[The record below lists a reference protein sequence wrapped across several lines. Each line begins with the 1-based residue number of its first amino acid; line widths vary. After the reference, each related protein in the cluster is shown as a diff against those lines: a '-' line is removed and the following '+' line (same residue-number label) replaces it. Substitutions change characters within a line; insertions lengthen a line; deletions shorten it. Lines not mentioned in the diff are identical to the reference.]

1 MALTFHIP
9 GPLRGFTGGRSPV
22 QMDASPGTLRDALE
36 VLWAHYPGLRD
47 RILTEQGSIR
57 EHINLFVGDENS
69 RHSGGLATHIPAG
82 AEISIVPAISG
93 G

>member
-1 MALTFHIP
+1 MAVTFHIP

-22 QMDASPGTLRDALE
+22 SVEASPATLRDALE

-69 RHSGGLATHIPAG
+69 RYSGGLATHIPAE